1 MADLLLEL
9 LSEEI
14 PARMQAQAARDLER
28 IVVGALSDRGLL
40 FEGAKSFA
48 GPRRLTLALS
58 GLPLQQ
64 SDVSEEKKGPRVN
77 APAKAIDGFLRSAGV
92 TLEQCEKRDDGKGE
106 FYVAVVQRK
115 GRTTADVLT
124 EVLPD
129 CFAKLP
135 WPKSMRWPT
144 SYSHPAESPNRDLS
158 HRAGLAGHAP
168 TVSRSGRWVR
178 PLHSILC
185 TLDGEVV
192 LFEFSG
198 VTSGNR
204 TVGHRFLSGGAIEV
218 RRFDDYAKKLRDAH
232 VMIDADERKE
242 IILQEVKTRAFAL
255 GLEMID
261 DPGLLEEVAGLAE
274 WPVPLIGTIEDEFME
289 VPAEILQTSM
299 RVHQKYF
306 SLRNPKAGSLANRF
320 AVVANMIAA
329 DGGKTIV
336 AGNERVLRARL
347 ADAKFFWDQDR
358 KRTLE
363 SRVGDLGGI
372 VFHAKLGTQ
381 LERVERIESLAAEIA
396 EKIAADVKKAKRA
409 ARLCKADLTTGVVGE
424 FPELQGVMGRF
435 YALNDGED
443 AEVADAIRD
452 HYKPQGPSDS
462 LPHSRV
468 SAAVALADKLQSLFM
483 FFAIDE
489 KPTGSGDPFALR
501 RSALGAL
508 RIITDNKLRLDIA
521 TLSGY
526 QPGDLRDFLI
536 DRLKVHL
543 REAGIRHDLI
553 DAAAAVVR
561 DCDFLRLVWR
571 IEALQSFLK
580 TDDGANL
587 LTAYRRAVNIVKAEE
602 KKDRTAYDSA
612 PDPEEFALAQ
622 EKTLFVELA
631 TASEL
636 IQGELARERFEQAM
650 GVMARLR
657 KHVDAFFDNVTVNDK
672 DPNLRKNRLLLLS
685 RLRSTLHMVADFSK
699 IEG

>member
-1 MADLLLEL
+1 MHQGEPCVQLVGCARGHQRHGARRLYRPRAHLGQGLLRSLARNADGRLQTEIRLMADLLLEL

-58 GLPLQQ
+58 GLPPRQH
-64 SDVSEEKKGPRVN
+64 DVSEERKGPRVD

-92 TLEQCEKRDDGKGE
+92 ALEQCERRNDGKGE
-106 FYVAVVQRK
+106 FYLAVIHRK
-115 GRTTADVLT
+115 GRATADVLA

-129 CFAKLP
+129 CLAKLP
-135 WPKSMRWPT
+135 WAKSMRWPQ
-144 SYSHPAESPNRDLS
+144 
-158 HRAGLAGHAP
+158 P
-168 TVSRSGRWVR
+168 TNTPVRWVR

-192 LFEFSG
+192 PLAFAG

-204 TVGHRFLSGGAIEV
+204 TVGHRFLSRGKIEV
-218 RRFDDYAKKLRDAH
+218 RRFDGY
-232 VMIDADERKE
+232 VMLDGGERKDV
-242 IILQEVKTRAFAL
+242 ILQEVKNRAFAL
-255 GLEMID
+255 GLELID

-274 WPVPLIGTIEDEFME
+274 WPVVLIGAIEDEYME
-289 VPAEILQTSM
+289 VPGEILQTAM

-306 SLRNPKAGSLANRF
+306 SLRNLKTGTLANRF
-320 AVVANMIAA
+320 AVVANMITA
-329 DGGKTIV
+329 DNGKTIV

-347 ADAKFFWDQDR
+347 SDTKFFWDQDR

-363 SRVGDLGGI
+363 RRVGELGGI

-381 LERVERIESLAAEIA
+381 LERVERIESLAGEIA
-396 EKIAADVKKAKRA
+396 ERIGADVKRAKQA
-409 ARLCKADLTTGVVGE
+409 ARLCKADLTTGMVGE

-443 AEVADAIRD
+443 AEVAEAIRD

-462 LPHSRV
+462 LPHSKV
-468 SAAVALADKLQSLFM
+468 SMAVALADKLQSLFM

-508 RIITDNKLRLDIA
+508 RIIIDNKLRLDIA
-521 TLSGY
+521 TLGGY

-543 REAGIRHDLI
+543 RDAGTRYDLI
-553 DAAAAVVR
+553 DAAAAVVS

-580 TDDGANL
+580 SDDGANL

-602 KKDRTAYDSA
+602 KKDKTVYDGP
-612 PDPEEFALAQ
+612 PDPE
-622 EKTLFVELA
+622 
-631 TASEL
+631 
-636 IQGELARERFEQAM
+636 
-650 GVMARLR
+650 
-657 KHVDAFFDNVTVNDK
+657 AF
-672 DPNLRKNRLLLLS
+672 
-685 RLRSTLHMVADFSK
+685 
-699 IEG
+699 

>member
-58 GLPLQQ
+58 GLPPRQH
-64 SDVSEEKKGPRVN
+64 DVSEERKGPRVD

-92 TLEQCEKRDDGKGE
+92 ALEQCERRNDGKGE
-106 FYVAVVQRK
+106 FYLAVIHRK
-115 GRTTADVLT
+115 GRATADVLA

-129 CFAKLP
+129 CLAKLP
-135 WPKSMRWPT
+135 WAKSMRWPQ
-144 SYSHPAESPNRDLS
+144 
-158 HRAGLAGHAP
+158 P
-168 TVSRSGRWVR
+168 TNTPVRWVR

-192 LFEFSG
+192 PLAFAG

-204 TVGHRFLSGGAIEV
+204 TVGHRFLSRGKIEV
-218 RRFDDYAKKLRDAH
+218 RRFDDYAKKLRDGY
-232 VMIDADERKE
+232 VMLDGGERKDV
-242 IILQEVKTRAFAL
+242 ILQEVKNRAFAL
-255 GLEMID
+255 GLELID

-274 WPVPLIGTIEDEFME
+274 WPVVLIGAIEDEYME
-289 VPAEILQTSM
+289 VPGEILQTAM

-306 SLRNPKAGSLANRF
+306 SLRNLKTGTLANRF
-320 AVVANMIAA
+320 AVVANMITA
-329 DGGKTIV
+329 DNGKTIV

-347 ADAKFFWDQDR
+347 SDAKFFWDQDR

-363 SRVGDLGGI
+363 SRVGELGGI

-381 LERVERIESLAAEIA
+381 LERVERIESLAGEIA
-396 EKIAADVKKAKRA
+396 ERIGADVKRAKQA

-462 LPHSRV
+462 LPHSKV
-468 SAAVALADKLQSLFM
+468 SMAVALADKLQSLFM

-508 RIITDNKLRLDIA
+508 RIIIDNKLRLDIA
-521 TLSGY
+521 TLGGY

-543 REAGIRHDLI
+543 RDAGTRYDLI

-580 TDDGANL
+580 SDDGANL

-602 KKDRTAYDSA
+602 KKDKTVYDGA
-612 PDPEEFALAQ
+612 PDPEALILAQ

-636 IQGELARERFEQAM
+636 IRAELARERFGQAM
-650 GVMARLR
+650 GVMAHLR

-672 DPNLRKNRLLLLS
+672 DPLLRKNRLLLLS
-685 RLRSTLHMVADFSK
+685 RLRSTLHTVADFSK

>member
-9 LSEEI
+9 LSEEV

-28 IVVGALSDRGLL
+28 IIVGALSDRGLL

-64 SDVSEEKKGPRVN
+64 RDVSEEKKGPRVN

-92 TLEQCEKRDDGKGE
+92 TLEQCEKRNDGKGE

-115 GRTTADVLT
+115 GRPTADVLA
-124 EVLPD
+124 EILPE
-129 CFAKLP
+129 CLAKLP
-135 WPKSMRWPT
+135 WPKSMRWPQLT
-144 SYSHPAESPNRDLS
+144 NAS
-158 HRAGLAGHAP
+158 
-168 TVSRSGRWVR
+168 VRWVR

-185 TLDGEVV
+185 TLDGEIVP
-192 LFEFSG
+192 LSFAG
-198 VTSGNR
+198 VTSRNR
-204 TVGHRFLSGGAIEV
+204 TVGHRFLSRGEIEV
-218 RRFDDYAKKLRDAH
+218 RRFDDYVKKLRDAH
-232 VMIDADERKE
+232 VILDSEERRE
-242 IILQEVKTRAFAL
+242 IILQEVKTQAFAL
-255 GLEMID
+255 GLELID

-274 WPVPLIGTIEDEFME
+274 WPVPLIGAIDDEYMA
-289 VPAEILQTSM
+289 VPGEILQTSM

-306 SLRNPKAGSLANRF
+306 SLRNPKTGTLANRF
-320 AVVANMIAA
+320 AVVANMVTA
-329 DGGKTIV
+329 DGGKAIV

-347 ADAKFFWDQDR
+347 SDAKFFWDQDR
-358 KRTLE
+358 KRTLD
-363 SRVGDLGGI
+363 SRVGELGGI

-381 LERVERIESLAAEIA
+381 LERVEKIESLAGEIA
-396 EKIAADVKKAKRA
+396 EKIGAAVKKAKRA

-462 LPHSRV
+462 IPQAKTSI
-468 SAAVALADKLQSLFM
+468 AVALADKFQSLFV

-508 RIITDNKLRLDIA
+508 RIITDNKLRLDVA
-521 TLSGY
+521 TLRGY
-526 QPGDLRDFLI
+526 QPGELRDFLI

-543 REAGIRHDLI
+543 REAGTRHDLI
-553 DAAAAVVR
+553 DAAAAVVH
-561 DCDFLRLVWR
+561 DCDFLRLIRR

-587 LTAYRRAVNIVKAEE
+587 LTAYRRAVNIVRAEE
-602 KKDRTAYDSA
+602 RKDKTAYDGA
-612 PDPEEFALAQ
+612 PDPDAFALAQ
-622 EKTLFVELA
+622 EKALFVELA

-636 IQGELARERFEQAM
+636 IQAELARERFEQAM

-672 DPNLRKNRLLLLS
+672 DPYLRKNRLLLLS
-685 RLRSTLHMVADFSK
+685 RLRSTLHTVADFSK